1 MEPPVDGVD
10 RCDVAVVGGS
20 LAGAAA
26 ASALARAGVR
36 VVVLEKARFPR
47 NKVCGCFLSHEAL
60 PVLRS
65 MGVEEELRK
74 VNPETIT
81 RFALVERGGK
91 RVEADLPAPVL
102 SISRER
108 LDALA
113 AQAAE
118 RAGAE
123 IRFGATVLALKG
135 DLQRGFLLKGNG
147 WELAARAVVGA
158 WGRYSPLDSRLGRAF
173 IRRKSTLFG
182 FGKQLTGK
190 GQHLAGRAVLHF
202 FEGGYV
208 GLSRVEG
215 GLVNLAALSIPHVVK
230 SAHHDFDSLLD
241 RLAGESPAL
250 AADLAGL
257 TPVPGPP
264 LVSEPLSL
272 GPHGALA
279 EDVLFVGDAA
289 GVIDPYTGTGMSLAL
304 LFGDAAAAPLAAFL
318 AGTLDAEGLRRE
330 HLRRHREIAGRR
342 FFTSRLFRPFFSGGI
357 LSRLI
362 HPAAAPLARWAAKVT
377 RGKAPAEWGRWR

>member
-1 MEPPVDGVD
+1 MEARVDGVD

-26 ASALARAGVR
+26 ATALARAGVR

-47 NKVCGCFLSHEAL
+47 NKVCGCFLSPDAL
-60 PVLRS
+60 PVLRR
-65 MGVEEELRK
+65 MGMEEELRK
-74 VNPETIT
+74 ENPETIV
-81 RFALVERGGK
+81 RFSLVQSSGS

-108 LDALA
+108 LDSLA
-113 AQAAE
+113 AAAAE
-118 RAGAE
+118 SAGAQV
-123 IRFGATVLALKG
+123 RFGTTVLAIEG
-135 DLQRGFLLKGNG
+135 DLQRGFLLKGQG
-147 WELAARAVVGA
+147 WGLAARAVVGA
-158 WGRYSPLDSRLGRAF
+158 WGRYSPLDGRLGRTF
-173 IRRKSTLFG
+173 IRRKSSVFG
-182 FGKQLTGK
+182 FGKTLTGSSA
-190 GQHLAGRAVLHF
+190 HLANRAVLHF

-215 GLVNLAALSIPHVVK
+215 GLVNLAALASRAVVHEAHDDLEGLLGRLSRN
-230 SAHHDFDSLLD
+230 SAAFA
-241 RLAGESPAL
+241 R
-250 AADLAGL
+250 DLEGL
-257 TPVPGPP
+257 TAVPGPS
-264 LVSEPLSL
+264 LFSEPVYL

-279 EDVLFVGDAA
+279 GDVLCVGDAA

-304 LFGDAAAAPLAAFL
+304 LFGDAAAPPLAAFL
-318 AGTLDAEGLRRE
+318 AGTIDADGLRQE

-342 FFTSRLFRPFFSGGI
+342 FFTSRLFRPFFSGGV

-377 RGKAPAEWGRWR
+377 RGRL